1 MINQPWDIRCHRD
14 LHVCGLLNI
23 EGFKEGRQ
31 LVGDFA
37 IEGIFFFSHE
47 TEGRFQS
54 KHLPYLTS
62 NPTEISGKLLTSW
75 NYNFSF

>member
-14 LHVCGLLNI
+14 LHVCGWLNI

-37 IEGIFFFSHE
+37 IEGFFFSHE
-47 TEGRFQS
+47 AEGRFQS
-54 KHLPYLTS
+54 KRLPYLTS
-62 NPTEISGKLLTSW
+62 NPTEMASKAEG
-75 NYNFSF
+75 